1 MAVKVQCD
9 PDLTVS
15 ETFARDFRM
24 NAGSQ
29 QMRGVRVAQIVKPNT
44 LQAVSFKEIGEGVR
58 EAVRLQW
65 TSVRLCDDVA
75 IIRQP
80 DAKL

>member
-58 EAVRLQW
+58 RLFGCNGLPSACA
-65 TSVRLCDDVA
+65 TT
-75 IIRQP
+75 
-80 DAKL
+80 

>member
-1 MAVKVQCD
+1 MAVKVERD
-9 PDLTVS
+9 PDLAVP
-15 ETFARDFRM
+15 ETLARDLRV

-58 EAVRLQW
+58 RLFGCNGLPSACA
-65 TSVRLCDDVA
+65 TT
-75 IIRQP
+75 
-80 DAKL
+80 